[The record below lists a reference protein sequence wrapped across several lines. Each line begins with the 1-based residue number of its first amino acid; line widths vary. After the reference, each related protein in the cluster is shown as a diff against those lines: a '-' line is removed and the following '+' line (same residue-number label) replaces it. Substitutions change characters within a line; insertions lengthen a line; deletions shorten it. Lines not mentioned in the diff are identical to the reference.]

1 MHVKDLLDDL
11 DIRVKLP
18 QHWYS
23 TDISND
29 FEDAELLQ
37 NDEIIKIETVGEK
50 NTKLI
55 LPLTPSNFNK
65 NFRLLESICIAH
77 CNNSYIEDI
86 FSPIYSH
93 HLLFCLFPQSGKQ
106 CIGIYLMHFC
116 LLWRIPNPL
125 ELPTSS
131 SGYAFTL

>member
-1 MHVKDLLDDL
+1 MHVKDLLDSL

-29 FEDAELLQ
+29 FEDGELIQ

-55 LPLTPSNFNK
+55 LIDINDGMSVVTKFPDGKVIGVKYLENKDDFEYIGKPS
-65 NFRLLESICIAH
+65 
-77 CNNSYIEDI
+77 
-86 FSPIYSH
+86 
-93 HLLFCLFPQSGKQ
+93 
-106 CIGIYLMHFC
+106 
-116 LLWRIPNPL
+116 
-125 ELPTSS
+125 EL
-131 SGYAFTL
+131 YY

>member
-29 FEDAELLQ
+29 FEDANLLE
-37 NDEIIKIETVGEK
+37 NDEIIKIEASGEK

-55 LPLTPSNFNK
+55 VIDVNDGMSVVTKFPDGKVIGVKYLKNKDDFEYIGKPS
-65 NFRLLESICIAH
+65 
-77 CNNSYIEDI
+77 
-86 FSPIYSH
+86 
-93 HLLFCLFPQSGKQ
+93 
-106 CIGIYLMHFC
+106 
-116 LLWRIPNPL
+116 
-125 ELPTSS
+125 EL
-131 SGYAFTL
+131 YY